1 LKLSHH
7 NQPMK
12 VLVTRRIHTDAID
25 LLHNAGFDVKY
36 YYENSPIDLSILKKE
51 LCEYDAVLTCITDV
65 INQDVLESASNKLKI
80 ISNMAAGI
88 DNIDVNVAR
97 RLGIQVFNTP
107 NVVTESTAD
116 LTITLAFALIRKIKT
131 AGGFISQGNWK
142 DWDPEIFVG
151 RSFSKLSWGII
162 GFGNIGKALAKKLSG
177 FEMPV
182 WFYDP
187 GINEPS
193 LYAVK
198 KELNFLLAKAD
209 IVSLHI
215 PLNVDTEFFINQ
227 DKLKK
232 MKTSS
237 YLINMARGRVVNSDD
252 LTAALRTGEIAG
264 AAMDVFDPEP
274 VPSGHEILT
283 YNNVI
288 ITPHIGTAT
297 LECRREM
304 AVMAATNII
313 NNLKYKE

>member
-1 LKLSHH
+1 MKLSLH
-7 NQPMK
+7 NQPSK

-25 LLHNAGFDVKY
+25 LLLNTGFDVKY
-36 YYENSPIDLSILKKE
+36 YDENSPIDKSILKKE

-65 INQDVLESASNKLKI
+65 IDQDVLESASDKLKI

-88 DNIDVNVAR
+88 DNIDINVAR
-97 RLGIQVFNTP
+97 ESGIQVFNTP
-107 NVVTESTAD
+107 DVVTDSTAD
-116 LTITLAFALIRKIKT
+116 LTVTLAFALIRKIKT
-131 AGGFISQGNWK
+131 TGEFISKGNWK
-142 DWDPEIFVG
+142 GWDPEIFVG

-162 GFGNIGKALAKKLSG
+162 GFGNIGKALAGKLSG

-187 GINEPS
+187 NVNEPS
-193 LYAVK
+193 RYAVK
-198 KELNFLLAKAD
+198 KELSFLLANAD
-209 IVSLHI
+209 IISLHI
-215 PLNVDTEFFINQ
+215 PLNADTTSFFNK

-232 MKTSS
+232 MKSSS
-237 YLINMARGRVVNSDD
+237 YLINMSRGRVVNSND
-252 LTAALRTGEIAG
+252 LTVAIRTGRIAG

-274 VPSGHEILT
+274 VPPDHEILSF
-283 YNNVI
+283 NNVI

-313 NNLKYKE
+313 NNLK